1 MPFYVEV
8 RYRTLVDGLVGES
21 VVLIED
27 ASGTEKLLEILAT
40 DAPFGA
46 TIHHRNTAQFAEL
59 VVGLRGEAGALYYT
73 DKHGSWYSYGPTPED
88 DGPVFAEGGFP
99 AHCELPGDA
108 IGSALAEFIGTGV
121 QRPDSVEWQDDPD
134 AVRPVEVCNITG
146 DTDLSDRSEARLE
159 PTRVGRTPAP
169 REWPSAATN
178 EPRPDSK
185 PPPSQSLPARRGH
198 LLIRRPQ
205 VGRHRLSFGPL
216 PVATKD
222 RNASRCVNWTESPA
236 TEPAHSQPC
245 RNSRPSHPTA
255 PAKPAR

>member
-159 PTRVGRTPAP
+159 PTRVGRTP
-169 REWPSAATN
+169 RQESG
-178 EPRPDSK
+178 
-185 PPPSQSLPARRGH
+185 PARPRTNRGQTANPRH
-198 LLIRRPQ
+198 LRACPPGEGI
-205 VGRHRLSFGPL
+205 S
-216 PVATKD
+216 
-222 RNASRCVNWTESPA
+222 
-236 TEPAHSQPC
+236 
-245 RNSRPSHPTA
+245 
-255 PAKPAR
+255 